1 MTTGQILPASPIEP
15 VLSLRNLRV
24 SYGEREILHCISFDV
39 LRGETLVILGGS
51 GSGKSTL
58 LRTLVGL
65 EKPSAGEIWIKGRD
79 LAKTSAAEMDE
90 IRRKIG
96 MSFQG
101 GALFG
106 SMTVGENVALPLRE
120 HTRLEDSTIEIILR
134 LKLQQVGLE
143 GFEYYTPAQ
152 LSGGMKKR
160 AAVARALA
168 MDPEILFFD
177 EPSAGLDPII
187 AAGIDELILE
197 LKRAFHMTIIVVTHE
212 LASAFLIADRML
224 LIDKGNIVALGT
236 TEDVR
241 YAGGPKVGRVDSV
254 QLDPQNPARLD
265 IVFSVQSDLPVKV
278 DSSVKIMSMS
288 PLGDNHLEIYP
299 GSAQAPRA
307 ASGAALPSLKY
318 VDFNALTAQLN
329 DLNPQAQELLRNLND
344 LASEWKETIPPAN
357 IFLGPQNRA
366 NLAATIANARGMLED
381 NRPKIKTTLQNV
393 NAVSEKLQPL
403 LEDFRKTSEQANQT
417 LNHVDA
423 MVGENRADVRQA
435 AVELRPPRTN
445 MTDAS
450 ARLDQTLDVNSENID
465 ELLDNM
471 RHVTAN
477 LKQFTATLKTRP
489 YTLIRASNPR
499 EHKTGE
505 QQ

>member
-1 MTTGQILPASPIEP
+1 MQSK
-15 VLSLRNLRV
+15 
-24 SYGEREILHCISFDV
+24 REQAF
-39 LRGETLVILGGS
+39 
-51 GSGKSTL
+51 
-58 LRTLVGL
+58 VGL
-65 EKPSAGEIWIKGRD
+65 FVLIAV
-79 LAKTSAAEMDE
+79 AV
-90 IRRKIG
+90 
-96 MSFQG
+96 
-101 GALFG
+101 LFG
-106 SMTVGENVALPLRE
+106 TVFAVSGAYGRPTTKF
-120 HTRLEDSTIEIILR
+120 HAYFPFAG
-134 LKLQQVGLE
+134 GLE
-143 GFEYYTPAQ
+143 PGAT
-152 LSGGMKKR
+152 
-160 AAVARALA
+160 
-168 MDPEILFFD
+168 
-177 EPSAGLDPII
+177 
-187 AAGIDELILE
+187 
-197 LKRAFHMTIIVVTHE
+197 
-212 LASAFLIADRML
+212 
-224 LIDKGNIVALGT
+224 
-236 TEDVR
+236 VR
-241 YAGGPKVGRVDSV
+241 YAGGPKVGRVDSI

-265 IVFSVQSDLPVKV
+265 VVFSVQSDLPIKT
-278 DSSVKIMSMS
+278 DSNVKIMSMS

-344 LASEWKETIPPAN
+344 RASEVKETIARVN
-357 IFLGPQNRA
+357 DLLGPQNRA
-366 NLAATIANARGMLED
+366 NLAATIANARGMLEE
-381 NRPKIKTTLQNV
+381 NRPQIKTTLLNV

-435 AVELRPPRTN
+435 VVELRRTLTN
-445 MTDAS
+445 MTDAT

-471 RHVTAN
+471 RHVTEN
-477 LKQFTATLKTRP
+477 LKEFTATIKTRP